1 MERLVKLTVKIKIVL
16 LFLLITPII
25 VLTGCKD
32 IIEKEYTFASESNDL
47 INFKEVVFNKNFKI
61 NQEVSELN
69 IKYKNNTFKFRFIE
83 DITLLQYTV
92 DNVIVADWQQI
103 LFNFEY
109 LTESFDGVRLL
120 FNDVNKEGLLLLP
133 GYTEEYPNLI
143 VYNFESNNISY
154 LFNLDIKSDDLNVIQ
169 FKNINSE
176 WEKGSFS
183 AVKYNSNYTVSFL
196 NKSNDKKLNFDKSDY
211 NVLLKPN
218 ELKSY
223 KDKVLSYEKQNDA
236 NYDVFEKTISAE
248 GLKIIFEKY
257 QDINL
262 DGIEDKIFVF
272 KNNSEFESD
281 KEETKKS
288 KIVIF
293 LSDGSSFKKNINAT
307 IFPNDA
313 NDQFETI
320 DVKDNY
326 FTIKLFNE
334 VPNECYIEKYITF
347 KIVENII
354 KLNKFSKVINEKQ
367 TNIDVSK
374 IDEILF
380 ENYNSNN
387 DLFK

>member
-1 MERLVKLTVKIKIVL
+1 MRLTVKIKIIL
-16 LFLLITPII
+16 LLLLITPVI

-32 IIEKEYTFASESNDL
+32 NIEKEYTSTSDNNDF

-83 DITLLQYTV
+83 DITLMQYTV
-92 DNVIVADWQQI
+92 DNVIVEEWQQI

-109 LTESFDGVRLL
+109 LTKSFAGVRML

-143 VYNFESNNISY
+143 VYNFKSSNISY
-154 LFNLDIKSDDLNVIQ
+154 LFNLDIKSEDLNEIL

-176 WEKGSFS
+176 WENGSFY
-183 AVKYNSNYTVSFL
+183 AVKDNSNYTVSFL

-218 ELKSY
+218 ELKNY
-223 KDKVLSYEKQNDA
+223 KDKVLLYEKLNNA
-236 NYDVFEKTISAE
+236 NYGEFERSIGVE
-248 GLKIIFEKY
+248 GLNVIFEKS

-262 DGIEDKIFVF
+262 DRIEDKIFVL
-272 KNNSEFESD
+272 KNNIEFNSENEES
-281 KEETKKS
+281 KRNI
-288 KIVIF
+288 IVLF
-293 LSDGSSFKKNINAT
+293 LSDGTSFKKFINTT

-313 NDQFETI
+313 NDQFEAI
-320 DVKDNY
+320 DLKENY

-334 VPNECYIEKYITF
+334 VPNEYYIEKYITF
-347 KIVENII
+347 KVVKNTV
-354 KLNKFSKVINEKQ
+354 KLNKFSKVKNEKQ
-367 TNIDVSK
+367 TNIEVSK
-374 IDEILF
+374 TDEILF
-380 ENYNSNN
+380 EDYNSNN